1 MSSSLIPRPNLYRE
15 LLGRKNFAKLEE
27 IFELRLITYTTRV
40 NTLKAHFEDDWSKW
54 AKWYGWQLVMEV
66 PFCPTAMDVVAFDT
80 PPGRTLE
87 HADGYYFV
95 QDAASTLPVELFD
108 DHPAPLVLDMAAA
121 PGGKTTHLISR
132 YQDRGLVL
140 ANDSSA
146 RRLGALQANLQRWSG
161 FGTLVTNFPGERFGR
176 WYPETFDR
184 VLLDA
189 PCSGETLWPE
199 SGGRGRAVSEK
210 ERARLCTRQIALL
223 SAAVEALKVGG
234 EVVYVTCTMAPEEDE
249 AVLEELLERYPKA
262 VEIVA
267 PPRRIKVKA
276 PALREAPGQRFSR
289 QVRRAVRI
297 WPHLYQT
304 SGLFAARIRKT
315 APVSTSPEAPPS
327 RPWIIAPLKRENVA
341 HLLANLQE
349 VFGFALEPI
358 LEANALTLW
367 AQERTVYAV
376 PQRAVTLFGELPHR
390 SAGLML
396 GRWQGDV
403 FLPSRALITRYWEQ
417 FQAPRLTLDD
427 EQALRWLEGRDLRGV
442 TPPSSAGLVVLCVD
456 RYGSFLGRAKVLH
469 NRLRNLLPKHM
480 VGRIIYPTELT
491 EDE

>member
-1 MSSSLIPRPNLYRE
+1 MPFSSIPRRDLYLD
-15 LLGRKNFAKLEE
+15 LLGRKNFAWLEE
-27 IFELRLITYTTRV
+27 VFRLGLITFTTRV
-40 NTLKAHFEDDWSKW
+40 NTLKARFDQDWPKW
-54 AKWYGWQLVMEV
+54 SEWYGWEWASEV
-66 PFCPTAMDVVAFDT
+66 PFCPTAMDVVAFET

-95 QDAASTLPVELFD
+95 QDASSTLPVELFD

-189 PCSGETLWPE
+189 PCSGETLWPG
-199 SGGRGRAVSEK
+199 SGGRGRGVSEK
-210 ERARLCTRQIALL
+210 ERARLCTRQIVLL

-249 AVLEELLERYPKA
+249 AVLDELLRRYPEA

-267 PPRRIKVKA
+267 PPKRVQVKA
-276 PALREAPGQRFSR
+276 PALGEALGQRFSR
-289 QVRRAVRI
+289 QVRRAVRL
-297 WPHLYQT
+297 WPHLYET

-315 APVSTSPEAPPS
+315 APVPTEAEAPPS
-327 RPWIIAPLKRENVA
+327 RPWGITPLKRADVA
-341 HLLANLQE
+341 RLLTSLQD

-358 LEANALTLW
+358 LEANGLTLW

-376 PQRAVTLFGELPHR
+376 PQRAVELFGELPHR

-403 FLPSRALITRYWEQ
+403 FLPSRALITRYLAQ
-417 FQAPRLTLDD
+417 FQAPRLELD
-427 EQALRWLEGRDLRGV
+427 EKQALHWLKGRDLRGV
-442 TPPSSAGLVVLCVD
+442 KPPAGAGPVVLCMD
-456 RYGSFLGRAKVLH
+456 RHGRFLGRAKVLP

-480 VGRIIYPTELT
+480 VGHILYPTLT
-491 EDE
+491 DDE

>member
-1 MSSSLIPRPNLYRE
+1 MPISPLPRADFYRE
-15 LLGRKNFAKLEE
+15 LLGHERFAEIEE
-27 IFELRLITYTTRV
+27 FFVLSLITSAIRV
-40 NTLKAHFEDDWSKW
+40 NTLKASFKRDWFKW
-54 AKWYGWQLVMEV
+54 AEWYGWELSRPV
-66 PFCPTAMDVVAFDT
+66 PFCPTAAEVIAFYT
-80 PPGRTLE
+80 SPGRTLE

-108 DHPAPLVLDMAAA
+108 DHPSPLVLDMAAA

-132 YQDRGLVL
+132 YEDRGLVL

-199 SGGRGRAVSEK
+199 TGGRGRSVSER
-210 ERARLCTRQIALL
+210 ERARLCTRQITLL
-223 SAAVEALKVGG
+223 SAAIEALKVGG
-234 EVVYVTCTMAPEEDE
+234 EVVYVTCTMAPEENE

-262 VEIVA
+262 VEIVS
-267 PPRRIKVKA
+267 PPKRVKVKA
-276 PALREAPGQRFSR
+276 PALPRAQGRRFSR
-289 QVRRAVRI
+289 QVRRAVRL
-297 WPHLYQT
+297 WPYLYET

-315 APVSTSPEAPPS
+315 APVPTEPEAPPS
-327 RPWIIAPLKRENVA
+327 RPWKIAPLKREEEVR
-341 HLLANLQE
+341 LLANLQD
-349 VFGFALEPI
+349 VFGFALAPI
-358 LEANALTLW
+358 LEARELTLW

-376 PQRAVTLFGELPHR
+376 PQRAVELFGELPHR

-403 FLPSRALITRYWEQ
+403 FLPSRALITRYLEQ
-417 FQAPRLTLDD
+417 FQAPRLTLD
-427 EQALRWLEGRDLRGV
+427 EQQVRRWLKGSDLRGV
-442 TPPSSAGLVVLCVD
+442 TLPNGAGPVVLCMD
-456 RYGSFLGRAKVLH
+456 QYGSFVGRAKVLH
-469 NRLRNLLPKHM
+469 NRLRNLLPRHM
-480 VGRIIYPTELT
+480 VGRTLYPTALER
-491 EDE
+491 DE

>member
-1 MSSSLIPRPNLYRE
+1 MPSSLIPRPKLYRE
-15 LLGRKNFAKLEE
+15 LLGDKDFAQVEE
-27 IFELRLITYTTRV
+27 FFELSLITFTTRV
-40 NTLKAHFEDDWSKW
+40 NTLKASFSEDWLKW
-54 AKWYGWQLVMEV
+54 AKWYGWDLVMEV
-66 PFCPTAMDVVAFDT
+66 PFCPTAMELVAFDI

-132 YQDRGLVL
+132 YGDRGLVL

-146 RRLGALQANLQRWSG
+146 RRLGSLRANLQRWSG

-199 SGGRGRAVSEK
+199 SGGRGRTVSER
-210 ERARLCTRQIALL
+210 ERARLCTRQITLL

-262 VEIVA
+262 VEIVS
-267 PPRRIKVKA
+267 PPKRVKVKA
-276 PALREAPGQRFSR
+276 PALDEALGQRFSR
-289 QVRRAVRI
+289 QVRRAVRM
-297 WPHLYQT
+297 WPHLYKT
-304 SGLFAARIRKT
+304 SALFAARIRKT
-315 APVSTSPEAPPS
+315 APVPTAPEAPPS
-327 RPWIIAPLKRENVA
+327 RPWTIAPLKREEVA
-341 HLLANLQE
+341 RLLANLQD

-358 LEANALTLW
+358 LEAGALTLW
-367 AQERTVYAV
+367 AQEHTVYAV
-376 PQRAVTLFGELPHR
+376 PQRAVALFGELPHR

-403 FLPSRALITRYWEQ
+403 FVPSRALITRYLEQ

-427 EQALRWLEGRDLRGV
+427 GQALRWLKGSDLRGV
-442 TPPSSAGLVVLCVD
+442 TPPPGVGPLVLCVD
-456 RYGSFLGRAKVLH
+456 RYGRFLGRAKVLH

-480 VGRIIYPTELT
+480 VGRILYPIASEQAK
-491 EDE
+491 